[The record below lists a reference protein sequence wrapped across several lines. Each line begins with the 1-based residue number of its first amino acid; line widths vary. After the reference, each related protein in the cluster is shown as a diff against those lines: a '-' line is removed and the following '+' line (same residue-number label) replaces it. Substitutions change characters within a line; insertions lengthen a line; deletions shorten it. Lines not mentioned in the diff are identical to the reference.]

1 MTQDFSVLG
10 MTCEGCVAEVSNS
23 LKSLE
28 GAESV
33 KVDLKAEKATISANR
48 LLTLEEIQAKLPEKY
63 TVSDSGIPT
72 TKVLEDKPKAT
83 SKWRQLR
90 PLFLVFGYL
99 ILGTILM
106 NAKEWNTNSAM
117 LDFMGLFY
125 IVFSFFKLLDVKG
138 FAQSFRMYDP
148 LAKRLPIYGW
158 VYPFLELVLGLFF
171 LTHFQITLA
180 LWATLL
186 ILGSTIVG
194 VSKILLDKKTIRCAC
209 LGTTM
214 NLPMTE
220 ATFIENAIMLVM
232 AVFML
237 IQ

>member
-1 MTQDFSVLG
+1 MTQDFSVRG
-10 MTCEGCVAEVSNS
+10 MTCEGCVAQVSNH

-28 GAESV
+28 GTELV
-33 KVDLKAEKATISANR
+33 MVDLKAEKATISANR
-48 LLTLEEIQAKLPEKY
+48 QLTLEEIQAKLPEKY
-63 TVSDSGIPT
+63 TVTDSIIPT
-72 TKVLEDKPKAT
+72 HLLQDDPTAT

-90 PLFLVFGYL
+90 PLILVFGYL
-99 ILGTILM
+99 IGGTVLM
-106 NAKEWNTNSAM
+106 NATAWNTKDAM

-125 IVFSFFKLLDVKG
+125 MVFSFFKLLDVKG
-138 FAQSFRMYDP
+138 FAKSFQMYDP
-148 LAKRLPIYGW
+148 LAKLLPVYGW

-171 LTHFQITLA
+171 LTHFQITLS

-186 ILGSTIVG
+186 ILGSTTLGVG
-194 VSKILLDKKTIRCAC
+194 QVLLDKKTIRCAC

-232 AVFML
+232 ALSML
-237 IQ
+237 F